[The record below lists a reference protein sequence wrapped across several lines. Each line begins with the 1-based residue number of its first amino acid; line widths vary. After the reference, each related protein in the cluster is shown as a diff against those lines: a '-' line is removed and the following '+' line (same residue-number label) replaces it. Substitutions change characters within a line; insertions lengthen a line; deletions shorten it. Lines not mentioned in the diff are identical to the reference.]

1 MFTEVIHIC
10 NLHTLTFV
18 ITFVIYTS
26 LIRRNHYILCNV
38 QICCIRFSYVDF
50 LYILLCLLSV
60 NYILY
65 LKYLIHVI
73 YVKYGYFY
81 KIKVV

>member
-10 NLHTLTFV
+10 DSHTLTFV
-18 ITFVIYTS
+18 ITFVICIS

-50 LYILLCLLSV
+50 IYILLCLLSV

-73 YVKYGYFY
+73 YVKCGYFY

>member
-10 NLHTLTFV
+10 NLHTLTLV

-50 LYILLCLLSV
+50 IYILLCLLSV

-73 YVKYGYFY
+73 YVKCGYFY

>member
-1 MFTEVIHIC
+1 MFTQVIHIC
-10 NLHTLTFV
+10 NSHKLTFV

-60 NYILY
+60 NYILC

-73 YVKYGYFY
+73 YVKCGYFY
-81 KIKVV
+81 KMQVL

>member
-1 MFTEVIHIC
+1 MFTYVIRIC
-10 NLHTLTFV
+10 NLHTFTFV
-18 ITFVIYTS
+18 ITFVIYMS

-38 QICCIRFSYVDF
+38 QICCIRFSYVD
-50 LYILLCLLSV
+50 LIYILLCLLSV
-60 NYILY
+60 NYILC

-73 YVKYGYFY
+73 YVKCGYFY